1 MGAFHLDKKNP
12 EISVGTTMDFPIGK
26 KLFYLIVNPVR
37 RRARYPTGHQ
47 DGCRVGNS
55 SAARSCYL

>member
-26 KLFYLIVNPVR
+26 KLFYLIVNPGT
-37 RRARYPTGHQ
+37 ALSPLS
-47 DGCRVGNS
+47 DGTPR
-55 SAARSCYL
+55 